1 MKVDM
6 EELLE
11 EAQDELN
18 EDKSDLIIRK
28 IKNRLVEV
36 EMAERTLAKLKAKLI
51 EYLSKDDKDIIFEL
65 D

>member
-51 EYLSKDDKDIIFEL
+51 EYLSKDKY
-65 D
+65 